1 MDYRVNGEGDVII
14 VRWLDNGVVQLV
26 STLVGIELK
35 GTVNRWSDRIQQH
48 IEIKRPCLIEIYND
62 NMGGVDKLDHLIAL
76 YRIKTRTKKWTVKL
90 IFHFVDFALVNA
102 WLEYRRAAE
111 LCDPSSKYMD
121 LLEFRSQVAEALM
134 KTTPLTLPVGRPRM
148 DDSVDDDPAAKRP
161 YIRRSIN
168 DVRYDRV
175 DHLPIHVDALGQRCK
190 IEKYR
195 GRSRIKC
202 GVHLC
207 LSKENNCFIAYHQK

>member
-1 MDYRVNGEGDVII
+1 
-14 VRWLDNGVVQLV
+14 
-26 STLVGIELK
+26 
-35 GTVNRWSDRIQQH
+35 
-48 IEIKRPCLIEIYND
+48 
-62 NMGGVDKLDHLIAL
+62 MGGVDKLDHLIAL

-102 WLEYRRAAE
+102 WLEYRRDAE

-121 LLEFRSQVAEALM
+121 LLEFRSQVAEALI
-134 KTTPLTLPVGRPRM
+134 KTTPLRLPVGRPRK
-148 DDSVDDDPAAKRP
+148 DDSVDDAPAAKRP

-190 IEKYR
+190 IEKCR
-195 GRSRIKC
+195 GRSRIKCIKC